1 MSAVQYLLGRFR
13 TDASALRERAAA
25 LRNQKPKGGPDAATS
40 MRMAEA
46 CDEVVAMVVAIPD
59 DDDPAT
65 VIAALTALVPRLER
79 RASAVASAPPV
90 RAVFVGAATR
100 IREIA
105 DAEARAGQA
114 VANEDDIDENED
126 DIDEEEAK

>member
-40 MRMAEA
+40 LRMAEA
-46 CDEVVAMVVAIPD
+46 CDEVVAMVSAIPD
-59 DDDPAT
+59 GDDT
-65 VIAALTALVPRLER
+65 EKVIAALTALIPLLER
-79 RASAVASAPPV
+79 RAAAVASAAPV

-114 VANEDDIDENED
+114 PAHQDDDDVDE
-126 DIDEEEAK
+126 DEER

>member
-40 MRMAEA
+40 LRMAEA
-46 CDEVVAMVVAIPD
+46 CDEVVAMIGAIPEN
-59 DDDPAT
+59 DDPAV
-65 VIAALTALVPRLER
+65 VIEALTALIPLLER
-79 RASAVASAPPV
+79 RANAVSGSPPV

-105 DAEARAGQA
+105 DAEARAGQPIT
-114 VANEDDIDENED
+114 NDNDDDDDDFDEDED
-126 DIDEEEAK
+126 K

>member
-13 TDASALRERAAA
+13 TDATALRERAAA

-40 MRMAEA
+40 LRMAEA
-46 CDEVVAMVVAIPD
+46 CDEVVAMVGAIPEN
-59 DDDPAT
+59 DDPAT
-65 VIAALTALVPRLER
+65 VIDALTALIPLLDR
-79 RASAVASAPPV
+79 RAGASASAAPV

-105 DAEARAGQA
+105 EAEARAGQA
-114 VANEDDIDENED
+114 TGSDTEDDDIDED
-126 DIDEEEAK
+126 DDK